1 MAGEMS
7 VEDAFESRIALI
19 SPSRAAISR
28 FLEDHTPTVNPGVC
42 EFLEVL
48 RQRNIPFFLVSGGF
62 FDVSVC
68 VLTECLVDCP
78 GL

>member
-1 MAGEMS
+1 MS

-19 SPSRAAISR
+19 APSRIAISR

-48 RQRNIPFFLVSGGF
+48 RKRHIPFFLVSGGF

-68 VLTECLVDCP
+68 VLINCIVDRPCL
-78 GL
+78 